1 MPVAQKNMSIR
12 LAVVDGKRVES
23 EFEQIGRTGQNAFDR
38 ISAATKPANASLKA
52 VDTTAQA
59 LNGVFRQAAGLVG
72 AYAGLSG
79 IMQGLRSVNETG
91 MAFQGLNTA
100 LAAVTGSAQGAS
112 AEMAFLKAES
122 ERLGLNLLDTAQGY
136 LQIAAAA
143 KGTTL
148 EGQRTRDIFTAI
160 TEASTVLQL
169 SADQTSGAL
178 RAIGQIMS
186 KGKVQAEELRGQLG
200 ERLYGA
206 FQLAARGMGVTTA
219 ELDKMLVQ
227 GKLVADDFLPK
238 FAAEIRKTFSE
249 GVPEAS
255 QTARAELNR
264 FHNSVLE
271 IERTIAQGGFL
282 QGLTTG
288 YRTLAA
294 TLQDPSVQDAARA
307 LGETLGETIV
317 TAAKALS
324 LLIENADLA
333 VTALEGLLIARVVAG
348 AIASFNMAVMGN
360 AGMAVGLQL
369 ASSLSTGFAMR
380 LVAVEAATRLATL
393 AMVGFRA
400 ALAFVGGPVG
410 LAIIAGVALYKLA
423 SGHDAAAKAAHDHA
437 EELKEIKDELGSVA
451 KSADNASQAL
461 SNNEAIYR
469 YTKQLETARQNIIDV
484 KKELQFEGIGNFFD
498 QAARFGKPLQNEL
511 YDIRTEFNT
520 GKISA
525 EQYSEALFK
534 LATKYPDFGKQAEGV
549 QQQVLALLAAE
560 RAAKKA
566 AAALDELRNPK
577 AKTEVYG
584 PAAPPP
590 PKLVE
595 LSGDEVKKI
604 RARVDEL
611 AAEEQALK
619 RLNDARRQGAEAV
632 KQATVVNEQEQAL
645 RRVGLQMNE
654 QQGTQQA
661 QYADQIKSTVA
672 NIEKLKFSEKQY
684 QDQQREGSKS
694 QNERKKI
701 LEDVKN
707 KYAEIDKTT
716 VGAIQRADEWYK
728 KALTGLDATAKGY
741 DEFKLHVDAVYNHM
755 LKDARE
761 EDLKNSKRWEDG
773 VIRGLKTVR
782 EEAMDMASQSEKF
795 VSNAF
800 KSMEDALVDFVKT
813 GKMDFGSLVDSII
826 SDLIRMQIRASIT
839 APLSGALSDFFGGLF
854 GGGSS
859 HAPAAA
865 PTPHAHTG
873 GVIGIDRLGSRPI
886 SPSVFDGAPRFHS
899 GGIVGQE
906 VPIIAKQGEA
916 VFTPG
921 QMNLLGD
928 ALNSKPN
935 VNVSIK
941 VENNVSNAQVG
952 ASMAKDSSG
961 NLSLNIIIEEIE
973 STMVRNVS
981 RGEGLAPMLERR
993 YGLNP
998 AAGSYR

>member
-1 MPVAQKNMSIR
+1 MAIAQKNMSIR
-12 LAVVDGKRVES
+12 LAVVDGKRVEDA
-23 EFEQIGRTGQNAFDR
+23 FEQIGRTGQNAFDR

-59 LNGVFRQAAGLVG
+59 LNSVFRQAAGLIG

-79 IMQGLRSVNETG
+79 IMQGLHTVNETG

-112 AEMAFLKAES
+112 AEMAFLQSES
-122 ERLGLNLLDTAQGY
+122 ERLGLNLLDTAQAY

-148 EGQRTRDIFTAI
+148 EGQKTRDIFTAI

-206 FQLAARGMGVTTA
+206 FQLAARGMGVTTG

-227 GKLVADDFLPK
+227 GKLVADEFLPR
-238 FAAEIRKTFSE
+238 FAAEIRKTFSD

-264 FHNSVLE
+264 FNNSVLE

-307 LGETLGETIV
+307 LGETLGDTIV
-317 TAAKALS
+317 AAAKGLS
-324 LLIENADLA
+324 FLIENADLA
-333 VTALEGLLIARVVAG
+333 VTAIEGLLIARTVAG
-348 AIASFNMAVMGN
+348 AMAAMNAAMMGN
-360 AGMAVGLQL
+360 AGMAVGLQM
-369 ASSLSTGFAMR
+369 AASLSTAFAAR
-380 LVAVEAATRLATL
+380 LVAVEAATQLATI
-393 AMVGFRA
+393 AMVGLRA

-410 LAIIAGVALYKLA
+410 LAIIAGLALYKLA

-437 EELKEIKDELGSVA
+437 EELKEIKDELSTVA
-451 KSADNASQAL
+451 KSADMASQAL
-461 SNNEAIYR
+461 SDNEAIYR

-484 KKELQFEGIGNFFD
+484 KKELQFEGIGGFFD
-498 QAARFGKPLQNEL
+498 QAARFGTPLQDEL
-511 YDIRTEFNT
+511 YKIRTEFNT

-560 RAAKKA
+560 RAANKA
-566 AAALDELRNPK
+566 SAALDGLRNPK

-584 PAAPPP
+584 PTAPAAPKP
-590 PKLVE
+590 VE
-595 LSGDEVKKI
+595 LSGDETKKI
-604 RARVDEL
+604 QERITEL
-611 AAEEQALK
+611 AAEEQALR
-619 RLNDARRQGAEAV
+619 RLNEARKQGKEAV
-632 KQATVVNEQEQAL
+632 KQATIANEQDQAL
-645 RRVGLQMNE
+645 RRVGLQMNV

-661 QYADQIKSTVA
+661 QYADQIKNTVA
-672 NIEKLKFSEKQY
+672 SIETLKFSQQQY
-684 QDQQREGSKS
+684 QEQQRQGNKD
-694 QNERKKI
+694 EREREKI
-701 LEDVKN
+701 VDDVKSR
-707 KYAEIDKTT
+707 YDELDLTM
-716 VGAIQRADEWYK
+716 GSAIQRAQEWRNE
-728 KALTGLDATAKGY
+728 ALTGLSATSKGY
-741 DEFKLHVDAVYNHM
+741 DEFRDKVDAVYNDM
-755 LKDARE
+755 LKTARE
-761 EDLKNSKRWEDG
+761 NDLNDSKRWEDG
-773 VIRGLKTVR
+773 IIRSLKTVQD
-782 EEAMDMASQSEKF
+782 EALDMASQSEKF

-800 KSMEDALVDFVKT
+800 KGMEDALVDFVKT
-813 GKMDFGSLVDSII
+813 GKMDFASLADSII
-826 SDLIRMQIRASIT
+826 SDLIRMQIQSSIT
-839 APLSGALSDFFGGLF
+839 GPLSGALSSFASSFFGGSTA
-854 GGGSS
+854 GT
-859 HAPAAA
+859 AA
-865 PTPHAHTG
+865 PVAAAHTG
-873 GVIGIDRLGSRPI
+873 GVIGSDRLSNRHV
-886 SPSVFDGAPRFHS
+886 STSVFDNAPRFHT
-899 GGIVGQE
+899 GGVIGNE
-906 VPIIAKQGEA
+906 VPIIAKQGET

-935 VNVSIK
+935 VNISIN
-941 VENNVSNAQVG
+941 VQNNASNAQAT
-952 ASMAKDSSG
+952 ASMSKDSFG
-961 NLSLNIIIEEIE
+961 NMNLNIIIEEIE
-973 STMVRNVS
+973 NKMVRNVS
-981 RGEGLAPMLERR
+981 RGEGLAPTLERR